1 MNFLDN
7 EDLNGTAYYFH
18 STDGDRYYE
27 GMNLAV
33 KFAEE
38 IKKYSDIWQWIKARI
53 KAGNFAGIHVNDYIR
68 WQTTDN
74 KWIES
79 RVAGI
84 NTYRRYGDRE
94 VPNHIDFI
102 SKDLWPT
109 LHVMNPVNYNNGII
123 PTENLSG
130 DGTKTVF
137 VLTNEMAAVASVTIG
152 GTATT
157 AYTYDADTHTI
168 TFTAAPAAGTNN
180 IVVTGTGSEYPW
192 LASDLYLYANS
203 LKGHVAGGT
212 SKTSPVKLVDYTND
226 GIWSKLPE
234 ALKAVIVT
242 KRALLPQRYSASGVL
257 SNNNSWGW
265 QDMGKLWIPSEVEVY
280 GCGVWAN
287 NALDKGGFVQYPIFN
302 CNMRRVKGLGDGGG
316 RSTWWLI
323 SALAGNTSSFCSVS
337 SYGYAYHSGAS
348 YSWVGLPVCF
358 RIS

>member
-1 MNFLDN
+1 MNFLDSK
-7 EDLNGTAYYFH
+7 DLNGTAYYFH

-130 DGTKTVF
+130 DGTKTAF

-168 TFTAAPAAGTNN
+168 TFTDAPAAGTNN

-287 NALDKGGFVQYPIFN
+287 NALDKGGFIQYPIFN

-316 RSTWWLI
+316 RSVWWLI
-323 SALAGNTSSFCSVS
+323 SAAAGNTSNFCDVTNT
-337 SYGYAYHSGAS
+337 GNAYSNSAS
-348 YSWVGLPVCF
+348 NAWVGLPVCF